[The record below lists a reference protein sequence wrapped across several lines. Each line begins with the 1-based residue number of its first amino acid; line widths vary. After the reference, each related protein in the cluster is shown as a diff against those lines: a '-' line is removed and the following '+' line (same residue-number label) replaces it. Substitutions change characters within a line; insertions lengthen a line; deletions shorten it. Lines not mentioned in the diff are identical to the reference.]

1 MNLNIREIIRN
12 IIISVIFCI
21 IIILLPCLLDL
32 FIFGNDV
39 KSNITN
45 SDWAAFLGGYSGGVA
60 TLFALIGT
68 IMYNNYC
75 NREAENNNYIR
86 DRENRRTQ
94 IQPLLDKRIDIAK
107 GKSDTF
113 GSNDRSFII
122 EDDKVS
128 QVRFYLRNED
138 RERMHLRTEKYYYLK
153 YSVVNVGAGNAVRMK
168 ISLNGYEESYT
179 ILKEETINLFLLF
192 NMSNTNSKQ
201 MKLVFDYWD
210 VGSIGHYQQI
220 DTLLLEYKEEDGD
233 VDWIIKP
240 EPISPPQ
247 QLNAIERKN
256 LSKFNHKGYQG

>member
-1 MNLNIREIIRN
+1 MNLKIQEIVRN
-12 IIISVIFCI
+12 VIIIVIICV
-21 IIILLPCLLDL
+21 IIILLPCLLD
-32 FIFGNDV
+32 FFVFGNDV

-45 SDWAAFLGGYSGGVA
+45 SEWVSFLGGYSGGVA
-60 TLFALIGT
+60 TLLALIGT
-68 IMYNNYC
+68 ILYNNYC

-107 GKSDTF
+107 GKSDIF

-138 RERMHLRTEKYYYLK
+138 RERMQLDTEKYYYLK

-179 ILKEETINLFLLF
+179 ILKEETVNLYLLF
-192 NMSNTNSKQ
+192 NMSNRSSKQ
-201 MKLVFDYWD
+201 MKIVFDYWD
-210 VGSIGHYQQI
+210 VASIGHYQQMN
-220 DTLLLEYKEEDGD
+220 TLLIEYREVDGD
-233 VDWIIKP
+233 VDWTIKP

-247 QLNAIERKN
+247 QLNGIESKN
-256 LSKFNHKGYQG
+256 GFKFSTKQH